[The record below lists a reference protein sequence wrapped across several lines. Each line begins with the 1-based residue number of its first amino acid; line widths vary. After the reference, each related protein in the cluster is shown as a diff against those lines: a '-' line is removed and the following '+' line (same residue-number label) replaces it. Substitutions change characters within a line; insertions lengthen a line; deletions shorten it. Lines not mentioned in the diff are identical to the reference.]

1 MRSSES
7 RGRMSARERALRGPP
22 GERAVET
29 SIVGSSAPSDGR
41 ESGSRKHGGFAALLL
56 LPLETALIS
65 SFLRTTTG
73 DSEGK
78 GNHGRQGVFGLDR
91 FAVQRPARALQAP
104 ADDRQGSLGPGLSGG
119 THLPQ

>member
-1 MRSSES
+1 
-7 RGRMSARERALRGPP
+7 
-22 GERAVET
+22 
-29 SIVGSSAPSDGR
+29 PSDGR

-78 GNHGRQGVFGLDR
+78 GIHGRQGVFGLDR

-104 ADDRQGSLGPGLSGG
+104 ADDRQGSLGPGVSGG
-119 THLPQ
+119 THLPQAPHRREDPDLRFLHLARLRPRTVRADG